1 MDKEIKKLATHARTS
16 INSTSV
22 LADLEKI
29 YLEIFGKSGTF
40 TNLTK
45 QLSLIP
51 KSNRPKI
58 GQLLNEVKKE
68 IEETFEQRRNF
79 LKKKRPKEFID
90 ITAPGKK
97 LELGHLH
104 LISQAIDEI
113 VTIFSKLGFS
123 LESYPEVD
131 WDWYVFESL
140 NMPKNHPARDD
151 WETFFVKAA
160 PKSHFG
166 SQVLT
171 PHTSNGQVRE
181 MEKLKKPPVRM
192 LNIARCYRRQIDV
205 SHTPMFHQ
213 FEGLLIDEII
223 TIANLK
229 GTLNYFTAK
238 FFGPKRQV
246 RLRPHYFRFTE
257 PSFEVDVTCGICL
270 GRARLPSGQGCRFC
284 KSGWVELGGAGMVHP
299 KVLEAG
305 NINSHKYTGF
315 AFGWGIE
322 RAIAIKTGI
331 GDIRLLYQNDIR
343 FLEQF

>member
-131 WDWYVFESL
+131 WDWYAFESL

-151 WETFFVKAA
+151 WETFFIKSA
-160 PKSHFG
+160 PKPHFG

-181 MEKLKKPPVRM
+181 MEKLKKPPIRM

-213 FEGLLIDEII
+213 FEGLFIDEYI

-238 FFGPKRQV
+238 FFGPKRQM

-257 PSFEVDVTCGICL
+257 PSFEVDVTCGVCQ
-270 GRARLPSGQGCRFC
+270 GSGCRFC

-305 NINSHKYTGF
+305 NINPHKYTGF

-322 RAIAIKTGI
+322 RTIAIKTGI

>member
-181 MEKLKKPPVRM
+181 MEKLKKPPIRM

>member
-45 QLSLIP
+45 QLSSIP
-51 KSNRPKI
+51 KSKKPKI
-58 GQLLNEVKKE
+58 GQLLNEAKKE
-68 IEETFEQRRNF
+68 IEKTFEQRHNL

-97 LELGHLH
+97 LKLGHLH

-113 VTIFSKLGFS
+113 VAIFSKLGFS
-123 LESYPEVD
+123 LQSYPEVD
-131 WDWYVFESL
+131 WDWYAFESL

-151 WETFFVKAA
+151 WETFFIKSA
-160 PKSHFG
+160 PKPHFG

-181 MEKLKKPPVRM
+181 MEKLKKPPIRM

-213 FEGLLIDEII
+213 FEGLFIDEYI

-238 FFGPKRQV
+238 FFGPKRQM

-257 PSFEVDVTCGICL
+257 PSFEVDVTCGVCQ
-270 GRARLPSGQGCRFC
+270 GSGCRFC

-299 KVLEAG
+299 KVFEAG
-305 NINSHKYTGF
+305 NINPHKYTGF

-322 RAIAIKTGI
+322 RTVAIKTGI

>member
-1 MDKEIKKLATHARTS
+1 MDSKVKS
-16 INSTSV
+16 IVDAAKTKIDSAKV
-22 LADLEKI
+22 LKDIEQVYI
-29 YLEIFGKSGTF
+29 EVFGKSGLISTL
-40 TNLTK
+40 TNK
-45 QLSLIP
+45 IKDIEPKNRASL
-51 KSNRPKI
+51 
-58 GQLLNEVKKE
+58 GQVVNAAKKE
-68 IEETFEQRRNF
+68 IQEYFQ
-79 LKKKRPKEFID
+79 KKRSSLVVSRSTSPID

-113 VTIFSKLGFS
+113 VAIFSKLGFS

-131 WDWYVFESL
+131 WDWYAFESL

-151 WETFFVKAA
+151 WETFFIKSA
-160 PKSHFG
+160 PKPHFG

-181 MEKLKKPPVRM
+181 MEKLKKPPIRM

-213 FEGLLIDEII
+213 FEGLFIDEYI

-238 FFGPKRQV
+238 FFGPKRQM

-257 PSFEVDVTCGICL
+257 PSFEVDVTCGVCQ
-270 GRARLPSGQGCRFC
+270 GSGCRFC
-284 KSGWVELGGAGMVHP
+284 KSCW
-299 KVLEAG
+299 
-305 NINSHKYTGF
+305 F
-315 AFGWGIE
+315 
-322 RAIAIKTGI
+322 
-331 GDIRLLYQNDIR
+331 
-343 FLEQF
+343 